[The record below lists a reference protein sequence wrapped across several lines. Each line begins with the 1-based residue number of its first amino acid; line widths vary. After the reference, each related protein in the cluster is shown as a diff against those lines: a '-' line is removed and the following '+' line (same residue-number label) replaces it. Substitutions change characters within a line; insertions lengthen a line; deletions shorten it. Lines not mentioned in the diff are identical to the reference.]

1 MDFELSRDINLQT
14 EVQHQIEIL
23 GLKKQALPVWKIW
36 VLGTLSGLWM
46 SIAATFANMA
56 ASSIGDGVTKYVPVA
71 PKFVVSIFAPVAM
84 YFIVVFGGEFY
95 SGNCM
100 FLSVGWFKGKLTTIQ
115 VLINWIQCFLANSLG
130 CIIGIWMFASL
141 TELFQDE
148 DQIEFLKRNA
158 EAKQHVGMWL
168 SFIRG
173 IPANLMICTSIQMG
187 ISARDMQGKL
197 IVLHF
202 PLMMYTVCGFEH
214 ALTNMVVVPLGIAY
228 GAQVNIGSW
237 LLTNIIPAA
246 IGNAIGGG
254 LIIGGVETLLFNWDK
269 GEGNTNEVQHT
280 HSVEKSM
287 LKYNPFSR
295 IRVPTVDK
303 GARNAEQLLSVRASL
318 ADTLRKIEEVEQQLL
333 DVELTD
339 EMVNI
344 DSEAVE
350 AAKSELRRRR
360 GGAPSSSSMEP
371 PSTLRSSLHHSQSGA
386 ASNSEG
392 ARGDVAVTVREQ

>member
-1 MDFELSRDINLQT
+1 
-14 EVQHQIEIL
+14 
-23 GLKKQALPVWKIW
+23 
-36 VLGTLSGLWM
+36 
-46 SIAATFANMA
+46 
-56 ASSIGDGVTKYVPVA
+56 
-71 PKFVVSIFAPVAM
+71 
-84 YFIVVFGGEFY
+84 
-95 SGNCM
+95 
-100 FLSVGWFKGKLTTIQ
+100 
-115 VLINWIQCFLANSLG
+115 
-130 CIIGIWMFASL
+130 
-141 TELFQDE
+141 
-148 DQIEFLKRNA
+148 
-158 EAKQHVGMWL
+158 
-168 SFIRG
+168 
-173 IPANLMICTSIQMG
+173 
-187 ISARDMQGKL
+187 
-197 IVLHF
+197 
-202 PLMMYTVCGFEH
+202 MYTVCGFEH